1 MEFVMIET
9 EIFLSRHLQSSE
21 LFEAVCR
28 YLGTDENSISDIKGL
43 EEYLSAVED
52 DVRYS
57 VYISNEKW
65 GNEAVEAVADVFE
78 AAERSNRHINTVI
91 YREEFL
97 NIIDENGK
105 ITSESKPRSLVHRD
119 GDLHPTVHVWIVKE
133 KDMGVY
139 VLLQKR
145 SELKDAHPGCY
156 DVSAAGHV
164 KQNCDYRESA
174 VRELDEE
181 LGLYIAPEKL
191 SFLGMIKNEYTDGK
205 NFNDNELCAVYV
217 YTEDVD
223 AERLCVEK
231 KEVSEVK
238 WAEIDELLSFMG
250 DKEFVHCIYTE
261 ELQMIKK
268 AVY

>member
-1 MEFVMIET
+1 MVET
-9 EIFLSRHLQSSE
+9 EIFLSRHLQSKE
-21 LFEAVCR
+21 LFETVCTS
-28 YLGTDENSISDIKGL
+28 LGAQEGTISSIQEL
-43 EEYLSAVED
+43 EAYLSAAAS

-57 VYISNEKW
+57 VYVSNEKW
-65 GNEAVEAVADVFE
+65 GNEAVDEVAEVFAEAEKKNSFV
-78 AAERSNRHINTVI
+78 NTVI
-91 YREEFL
+91 HTEEIL
-97 NIIDENGK
+97 NIIDENGN

-133 KDMGVY
+133 MDMGVY

-145 SELKDAHPGCY
+145 SETKDAHPGCY

-164 KQNCDYRESA
+164 KQSGDYRDTA

-191 SFLGMIKNEYTDGK
+191 SFIGMIKNEYTDG
-205 NFNDNELCAVYV
+205 NGFNDNELCAVYI
-217 YTEDVD
+217 YTEEVD
-223 AERLCVEK
+223 ADRLCLEK
-231 KEVSEVK
+231 KEVSEVR
-238 WAEIDELLSFMG
+238 WAEIDELLSAMG
-250 DKEFVHCIYTE
+250 DAEFMHCIYAD